1 MPRIVDL
8 LEELLDDY
16 DESDYSDYYYD
27 DYEDID
33 ILDRF
38 FERIMKNE
46 NMDES
51 DGADYEYDYSDWEEK
66 QENYDQEKKDGFYEI
81 EVSESDFEN
90 IDAEDAEDGFVD
102 DAIQAAKNVADKVV
116 DQVGQTVDAVT
127 NKVQGMVRAVT
138 VRDQCDGEE
147 SLEVDS
153 TNLRD

>member
-1 MPRIVDL
+1 M
-8 LEELLDDY
+8 E
-16 DESDYSDYYYD
+16 
-27 DYEDID
+27 
-33 ILDRF
+33 
-38 FERIMKNE
+38 
-46 NMDES
+46 
-51 DGADYEYDYSDWEEK
+51 DYEYDYSDWEEK

-138 VRDQCDGEE
+138 VQDQCDGEE

>member
-38 FERIMKNE
+38 FERIMKNQ